1 MTISTSLF
9 FSRAVTLMSKNQ
21 TDLAAMQEK
30 VATGKEL
37 VRPSDGV
44 DKALNISRLR
54 SGIEQLQAY
63 ENSLNLIGD
72 RLKIEESFLQGTS
85 DTLTEIKTLVIQGA
99 NGSYNSSD
107 RQVIGRQIE
116 ELIDEI
122 KNLANGAD
130 VNGNYV
136 FSGTRVKTAPYQ
148 EDEAGVIRY
157 QGDQVETNVKFTN
170 TRTSGIGR
178 SGPDIYQSIFTGQN
192 INVSEGIY
200 QVEVGSSIDAGDEFT
215 LSLDEHEFS
224 YTAEAGDNRN
234 RVAEHFYEEITK
246 KIEAGEIDNV
256 SAVLDGEIITLT
268 SLDGANRAVSGSAK
282 NALGG
287 MTDTQSF
294 VVTELQAP
302 DIGRPE
308 KVEFFE
314 ALQSVARVMRTGT
327 QDEIQDRIAYLDQ
340 MIDQSTL
347 GLADIGIE
355 RSTIEAELGLNQDLR
370 ATIQANLSREED
382 LDYAAAITQLQAKMM
397 ALEAAQSSFAK
408 ISNLSIFNYL
418 R

>member
-9 FSRAVTLMSKNQ
+9 FSRAVNLMSKNQ

-37 VRPSDGV
+37 VRASDGV
-44 DKALNISRLR
+44 DKALNISRLKK
-54 SGIEQLQAY
+54 GIEQLEAY

-107 RQVIGRQIE
+107 RQVLGLQIE
-116 ELIDEI
+116 ELVDEI

-130 VNGNYV
+130 ANGNYV
-136 FSGTRVKTAPYQ
+136 FAGTRVKTQPYQ
-148 EDEAGVIRY
+148 EDEAGIIRY
-157 QGDQVETNVKFTN
+157 NGDQVETNAKFTD
-170 TRTSGIGR
+170 TRTTSIGR
-178 SGPDIYQSIFTGQN
+178 SGPDVYQSIFTGRN
-192 INVSEGIY
+192 INVVEGIY
-200 QVEVGSSIDAGDEFT
+200 DVEVGASIDAGDEFT
-215 LSLDEHEFS
+215 LSFDDHQFS
-224 YTAEAGDNRN
+224 YTAIAGDNQY
-234 RVAEHFYEEITK
+234 RVAEYFHNELAK
-246 KIEAGEIDNV
+246 KIDAGEIDNV
-256 SAVLDGEIITLT
+256 SISLSGGKLTITT
-268 SLDGANRAVSGSAK
+268 TDGAERTIVSAATNAV
-282 NALGG
+282 GG
-287 MTDTQSF
+287 TDSQTFATTETQ
-294 VVTELQAP
+294 TP
-302 DIGRPE
+302 DVGRPE
-308 KVEFFE
+308 KQEFFE

-355 RSTIEAELGLNQDLR
+355 RSTIEAEIDLNQDLK
-370 ATIQANLSREED
+370 ATIQANLSTEED
-382 LDYAAAITQLQAKMM
+382 LDYASAITQLQAKMM